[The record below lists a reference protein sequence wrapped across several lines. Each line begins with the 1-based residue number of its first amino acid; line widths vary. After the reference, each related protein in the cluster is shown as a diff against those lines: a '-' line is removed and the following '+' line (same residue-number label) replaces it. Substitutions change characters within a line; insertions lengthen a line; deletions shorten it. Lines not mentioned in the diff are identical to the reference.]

1 MDDIVCTLKWDYVT
15 HSCFHPL
22 ETSYEEAVVDEPQP
36 KLMVLAHQSED
47 PPNNLSMKEGS
58 LFCFVL

>member
-1 MDDIVCTLKWDYVT
+1 MGLCDPSL
-15 HSCFHPL
+15 HHPL
-22 ETSYEEAVVDEPQP
+22 ETSYEAVVDEPQP
-36 KLMVLAHQSED
+36 KLMVLAHQSGY

>member
-1 MDDIVCTLKWDYVT
+1 MGLCDPSL
-15 HSCFHPL
+15 HHRL
-22 ETSYEEAVVDEPQP
+22 ETSYEAVVDEPQP
-36 KLMVLAHQSED
+36 KLIVLAHQSEY